1 MVKVIKFVCSKNY
14 SPYKK
19 PKKEQEPI
27 KRSNYAQLLFDEGAG
42 WNEQKTDRADF
53 KRL

>member
-1 MVKVIKFVCSKNY
+1 MIIKFKTTKNN

-19 PKKEQEPI
+19 PKRKQKPI
-27 KRSNYAQLLFDEGAG
+27 KRSKYAQLLFDEGAG
-42 WNEQKTDRADF
+42 WNEQKTNRTDS